1 MDRSAVC
8 VSEGRD
14 RVQFWSVNSRV
25 LSYSTDALDS
35 SRSHLASM
43 AWPCVPPNAAPLKPA
58 PFRVAA
64 GVLPSPRSRQPRAPT
79 LRHVLAREARLEDG
93 GRRLERRTRFGGARL
108 RKLVV
113 VVEQARRVDRLDVG
127 GLPRARAV
135 ARRRAVGALPGDRQR
150 PPLAD
155 QRVGDALRAL
165 PTEALQADGICGLS
179 NGVGAPWIV
188 ARRARARAWSDS
200 CGAKEE
206 SMVVNFQLV
215 VCAAGV
221 AAELLE
227 MPRRG

>member
-1 MDRSAVC
+1 
-8 VSEGRD
+8 
-14 RVQFWSVNSRV
+14 
-25 LSYSTDALDS
+25 
-35 SRSHLASM
+35 M

-58 PFRVAA
+58 PFRVA
-64 GVLPSPRSRQPRAPT
+64 
-79 LRHVLAREARLEDG
+79 
-93 GRRLERRTRFGGARL
+93 
-108 RKLVV
+108 
-113 VVEQARRVDRLDVG
+113 
-127 GLPRARAV
+127 
-135 ARRRAVGALPGDRQR
+135 
-150 PPLAD
+150 
-155 QRVGDALRAL
+155 AL